1 MAEDLSNSS
10 SGNSSTS
17 GNNPIEQSPF
27 GRLEVVVG
35 KEGVKNLFSG
45 VGNGEGGASPF
56 GGGAAGGSQPDL
68 AYGGNPFAGDNFWNI
83 FAGGVN
89 PSNPPKG
96 GGIPSTGGGI
106 PSGGIPSTGGGIPSG
121 GIPSGGIPST
131 GGGIPSTGGGN
142 QGSGYDPLTGS
153 SSQTYGIS
161 TTEIPDGFT
170 LRATIDK
177 LVNSK
182 LDKEV
187 GGGQTSP
194 FPTGGQTS
202 PFPTGGQTSPF
213 PTGGQTSPLPTG
225 GQTSPFPTDGQ
236 TSPFPTGGQTSP
248 FPTGGQ
254 NPFA

>member
-1 MAEDLSNSS
+1 MADLSNSG
-10 SGNSSTS
+10 SGKSSTN
-17 GNNPIEQSPF
+17 GNNQLGQSPF
-27 GRLEVVVG
+27 GRLKEVLSE
-35 KEGVKNLFSG
+35 KDFANLFSG
-45 VGNGEGGASPF
+45 VGDGKGGGSPF
-56 GGGAAGGSQPDL
+56 GGGGAGGGSQPDL

-89 PSNPPKG
+89 PSKVG
-96 GGIPSTGGGI
+96 GSPSTGG
-106 PSGGIPSTGGGIPSG
+106 SSASTGGS
-121 GIPSGGIPST
+121 SAST
-131 GGGIPSTGGGN
+131 GAGSPSTGGGN

-161 TTEIPDGFT
+161 TTETPDGFT

-202 PFPTGGQTSPF
+202 PFPTGGQ
-213 PTGGQTSPLPTG
+213 
-225 GQTSPFPTDGQ
+225 
-236 TSPFPTGGQTSP
+236 
-248 FPTGGQ
+248 

>member
-1 MAEDLSNSS
+1 MAEDFSNSS

-45 VGNGEGGASPF
+45 VGNAEGGGSPF
-56 GGGAAGGSQPDL
+56 GGAAAGGSQPDL

-89 PSNPPKG
+89 PSKVGGSPSTG

-106 PSGGIPSTGGGIPSG
+106 PSTG
-121 GIPSGGIPST
+121 GGIPST

-142 QGSGYDPLTGS
+142 QGSGDPLTGS

-194 FPTGGQTS
+194 FPTGGQIS

-213 PTGGQTSPLPTG
+213 PTG

-236 TSPFPTGGQTSP
+236 TSPFPTGGQ
-248 FPTGGQ
+248 

>member
-1 MAEDLSNSS
+1 MAENSSNSGSSNSS
-10 SGNSSTS
+10 ASENNSLKD
-17 GNNPIEQSPF
+17 SPW
-27 GRLEVVVG
+27 GRLSEVMPG
-35 KEGVKNLFSG
+35 NDLSKIFSG
-45 VGNGEGGASPF
+45 VGNGESGSNPF
-56 GGGAAGGSQPDL
+56 GGGAAGGGSKPDL

-89 PSNPPKG
+89 PSKVSGSPSTG

-106 PSGGIPSTGGGIPSG
+106 PSTGGGIPSTG
-121 GIPSGGIPST
+121 GGIPST

-187 GGGQTSP
+187 GS
-194 FPTGGQTS
+194 GQTS

-225 GQTSPFPTDGQ
+225 GQTLPFPTDGQ

>member
-1 MAEDLSNSS
+1 MADLSNSG
-10 SGNSSTS
+10 SGKSSTN
-17 GNNPIEQSPF
+17 GNNQLGQSPF
-27 GRLEVVVG
+27 GRLKEVLSE
-35 KEGVKNLFSG
+35 KDFANLFSG
-45 VGNGEGGASPF
+45 VGDGKGGGSPF
-56 GGGAAGGSQPDL
+56 GGGAGGGSQPDL

-89 PSNPPKG
+89 PSKVG
-96 GGIPSTGGGI
+96 GSPST
-106 PSGGIPSTGGGIPSG
+106 STG
-121 GIPSGGIPST
+121 
-131 GGGIPSTGGGN
+131 N
-142 QGSGYDPLTGS
+142 QNSGYDPLTGS

-187 GGGQTSP
+187 GSGQTSP

-213 PTGGQTSPLPTG
+213 PTGGQT
-225 GQTSPFPTDGQ
+225 
-236 TSPFPTGGQTSP
+236 
-248 FPTGGQ
+248 GGQ

>member
-10 SGNSSTS
+10 SSNSSTS
-17 GNNPIEQSPF
+17 GNNPLGQSPF

-45 VGNGEGGASPF
+45 VGNGEGGSSPF
-56 GGGAAGGSQPDL
+56 GGSAGSGGSQPDL
-68 AYGGNPFAGDNFWNI
+68 PYGGNPFAGDNFWNI

-89 PSNPPKG
+89 PSTVG
-96 GGIPSTGGGI
+96 GSPSTGGG
-106 PSGGIPSTGGGIPSG
+106 SPSTGGGSPSTG
-121 GIPSGGIPST
+121 GGIPST
-131 GGGIPSTGGGN
+131 GGGIPSTGSGN
-142 QGSGYDPLTGS
+142 DPLTGS

-161 TTEIPDGFT
+161 TTKIPDGFT
-170 LRATIDK
+170 LRNTIDN

-213 PTGGQTSPLPTG
+213 PT
-225 GQTSPFPTDGQ
+225 DGQ

>member
-1 MAEDLSNSS
+1 MAENSSNSG

-17 GNNPIEQSPF
+17 GNNPLGQSPF
-27 GRLEVVVG
+27 SRLEEVVG

-45 VGNGEGGASPF
+45 VGNGEGGSSPF
-56 GGGAAGGSQPDL
+56 GGSAGSGGSQPDL
-68 AYGGNPFAGDNFWNI
+68 PYNGNPFAGDNFWNI

-89 PSNPPKG
+89 PS
-96 GGIPSTGGGI
+96 TGGG
-106 PSGGIPSTGGGIPSG
+106 S
-121 GIPSGGIPST
+121 
-131 GGGIPSTGGGN
+131 PSTGGGN
-142 QGSGYDPLTGS
+142 QGSGHDPLTGG

-202 PFPTGGQTSPF
+202 PFPT
-213 PTGGQTSPLPTG
+213 
-225 GQTSPFPTDGQ
+225 DGQ

>member
-1 MAEDLSNSS
+1 MADLSD
-10 SGNSSTS
+10 SGSGKSSTN
-17 GNNPIEQSPF
+17 GNNQLGQSPF
-27 GRLEVVVG
+27 GRLKEVLSE
-35 KEGVKNLFSG
+35 KDFANLFSG
-45 VGNGEGGASPF
+45 VGDGKSGGSPF
-56 GGGAAGGSQPDL
+56 GGGGAGGGSQPDL

-89 PSNPPKG
+89 PSKVG
-96 GGIPSTGGGI
+96 GSPSTGG
-106 PSGGIPSTGGGIPSG
+106 SSTSTGGGNPFAG
-121 GIPSGGIPST
+121 GSSAST
-131 GGGIPSTGGGN
+131 GGGNPFAGGSSASTGGGSPSTGGGN

-161 TTEIPDGFT
+161 TTETPDGFT

-202 PFPTGGQTSPF
+202 PFPTGGQTSSF
-213 PTGGQTSPLPTG
+213 PTGGQTS
-225 GQTSPFPTDGQ
+225 SFPTDGQ

>member
-10 SGNSSTS
+10 SSNSSTS
-17 GNNPIEQSPF
+17 GNNPLGQSPF
-27 GRLEVVVG
+27 GRLTEVLSD
-35 KEGVKNLFSG
+35 KDLANLFSG
-45 VGNGEGGASPF
+45 VGNGESGGSPFGGGAAA

-89 PSNPPKG
+89 PSTVG
-96 GGIPSTGGGI
+96 GSPSTGGGI
-106 PSGGIPSTGGGIPSG
+106 PSTVGGS
-121 GIPSGGIPST
+121 
-131 GGGIPSTGGGN
+131 PSTGGGN

-202 PFPTGGQTSPF
+202 PFPTGGQTSAF
-213 PTGGQTSPLPTG
+213 PTD

-236 TSPFPTGGQTSP
+236 TSPFPTS
-248 FPTGGQ
+248 GQ